1 MSQLS
6 THERNRN
13 IHIQPVPIKIMV
25 PKLLRY
31 QLFLLIG
38 IILLLT
44 WRIGLTNLDSIK
56 VAVEPLSI
64 VSPPTMELLITY
76 MPLFAILLLGVYAL
90 TCVIYK
96 VITFEDCNYAAKEL
110 SEEILVAKE
119 KLKKVGYTF

>member
-1 MSQLS
+1 
-6 THERNRN
+6 
-13 IHIQPVPIKIMV
+13 MV

-44 WRIGLTNLDSIK
+44 WRICLTNLDSIK

-76 MPLFAILLLGVYAL
+76 MPLLAILLLGVYAL

-110 SEEILVAKE
+110 SEEILEAKK